1 MSSTRDQSSGPNQQN
16 RSGHDTLVSMTVDTS
31 EPIGQIHP
39 QPWMRA
45 PETQTVLDALQAKG
59 QTVRF
64 IGGCVRDAILKRP
77 VKDIDLAL
85 AMPPEAVMALLR
97 TAGIHVIPTGID
109 HGTVTAVVGGR
120 HFEITSLRVD
130 VETDGR
136 HARVAFTDDW
146 AADAARRDF
155 TINAMSCTADG
166 DIYDYFG
173 GLEDLSAG
181 RIRFVGDAQ
190 RRISE
195 DALRILRYFR
205 FYAFYGQPPADHDAL
220 HACQHGAE
228 VVVSL
233 SGERIR
239 GELLRLLLA
248 DDPTVVLRM
257 MRDTDVLPYVLPEA
271 GSGLDRLEKLC
282 WLESRALAVE
292 TVRPDVIRRLAALLE
307 TDEQAADAVAQRLK
321 LSNSERLRLKMALT
335 KTYPIDPEGGPL
347 LLKQALYRLGADT
360 TRTIAILTWAEELS
374 RSAKLP
380 RRRTDA
386 WMDVL
391 GAIDAWQ
398 PITFPLTGA
407 DVLALGVPQGRE
419 VGKVLRSLETWWEDG
434 GFEAG
439 REQCLD
445 RLREIVAAAP

>member
-1 MSSTRDQSSGPNQQN
+1 
-16 RSGHDTLVSMTVDTS
+16 MTVDTS

-39 QPWMRA
+39 QPWMLA
-45 PETQTVLDALQAKG
+45 PETQNLLDALQANG

-64 IGGCVRDAILKRP
+64 IGGCVRDAVLKRP

-85 AMPPEAVMALLR
+85 AMPPETVMTLLR
-97 TAGIHVIPTGID
+97 NAGIHVIPTGID

-136 HARVAFTDDW
+136 HARVDFTDDW

-166 DIYDYFG
+166 YIYDYYG
-173 GLEDLSAG
+173 GLEDLSVG

-190 RRISE
+190 QRIVE
-195 DALRILRYFR
+195 DALRILRFFR
-205 FYAFYGQPPADHDAL
+205 FYAFYGQPPADPDAL
-220 HACQHGAE
+220 YACQHGADT
-228 VVVSL
+228 VFSL

-257 MRDTDVLPYVLPEA
+257 MRDTGVLSYVLPEA
-271 GSGLDRLEKLC
+271 GSGFDRLEKLC

-292 TVRPDVIRRLAALLE
+292 TVRPDAIRRLAALLDAD
-307 TDEQAADAVAQRLK
+307 THASDAAAQRLK
-321 LSNSERLRLKMALT
+321 LSNSERLRLKMALST
-335 KTYPIDPEGGPL
+335 TYPIDPEGAPL
-347 LLKQALYRLGADT
+347 PLKQGLYRLGT
-360 TRTIAILTWAEELS
+360 ETMRTIAILTWAGELS
-374 RSAKLP
+374 RCAKLP
-380 RRRTDA
+380 RQRTDA
-386 WMDVL
+386 WMGVL

-398 PITFPLTGA
+398 PVTFPLTGA

-419 VGKVLRSLETWWEDG
+419 VGRVLRSVETWWEDG
-434 GFEAG
+434 GFQVG

-445 RLREIVAAAP
+445 RLREIVATGR